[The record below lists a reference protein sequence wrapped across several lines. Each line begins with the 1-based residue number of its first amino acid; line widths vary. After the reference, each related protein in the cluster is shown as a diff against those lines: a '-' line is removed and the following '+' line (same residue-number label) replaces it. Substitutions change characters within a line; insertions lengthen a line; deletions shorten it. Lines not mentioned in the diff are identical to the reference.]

1 MCAFI
6 FCQVPL
12 KNIHRV
18 NHNFFAFFAGAMN
31 KKSQLSSATQ
41 NGGEKIVNHTPGIP
55 EVTTT
60 PSTPVAS
67 AGTPVIVKETV
78 NLITPTSESH
88 SQVQS
93 NKRPH
98 KERTKSSS
106 GRYPPQ

>member
-1 MCAFI
+1 M
-6 FCQVPL
+6 L
-12 KNIHRV
+12 TTTS
-18 NHNFFAFFAGAMN
+18 FFAGAMN

-41 NGGEKIVNHTPGIP
+41 NGGEKVVNHTPGIP

-60 PSTPVAS
+60 PSTPVLS

-106 GRYPPQ
+106 GR